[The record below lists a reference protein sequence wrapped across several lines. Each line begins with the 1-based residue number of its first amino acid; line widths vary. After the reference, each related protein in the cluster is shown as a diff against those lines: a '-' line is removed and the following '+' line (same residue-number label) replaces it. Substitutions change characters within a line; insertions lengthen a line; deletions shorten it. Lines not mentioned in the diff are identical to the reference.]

1 MNNCLLF
8 IVALPKVK
16 FAKEVLQP
24 SSTIYIALFFNPKY
38 VLLKTEYVAEN
49 IYGLCYYLLEWH
61 VLVSS
66 SGQFFSRNIIACY
79 WIV

>member
-38 VLLKTEYVAEN
+38 VLLKTEYVDRK
-49 IYGLCYYLLEWH
+49 YLWTLLLPIR
-61 VLVSS
+61 V
-66 SGQFFSRNIIACY
+66 AC
-79 WIV
+79 IGFI